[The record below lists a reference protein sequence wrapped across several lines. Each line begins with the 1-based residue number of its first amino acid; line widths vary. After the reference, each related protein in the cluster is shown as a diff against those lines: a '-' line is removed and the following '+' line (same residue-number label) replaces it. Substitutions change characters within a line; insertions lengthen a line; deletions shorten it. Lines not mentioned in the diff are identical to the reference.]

1 LLADLIEGGK
11 LEGPLA
17 TTESELV
24 GVNRHLLLMKACE
37 RGKNWGLRK
46 HFLLMLLLEGELVLE
61 ATLNP
66 IVVDLLGLLA
76 KEHLVLGKL
85 HLIIAQIQINKP
97 LVVIVLHGLVFSRIQ
112 WLVESLHCRRRDLLL
127 SNRLG
132 ELNGRL

>member
-1 LLADLIEGGK
+1 M
-11 LEGPLA
+11 
-17 TTESELV
+17 
-24 GVNRHLLLMKACE
+24 LLMKACE

-66 IVVDLLGLLA
+66 IVFDLLGLLA

-85 HLIIAQIQINKP
+85 HLIIAQIHINEP

-132 ELNGRL
+132 ELNWRLRLRLLLCSAQK